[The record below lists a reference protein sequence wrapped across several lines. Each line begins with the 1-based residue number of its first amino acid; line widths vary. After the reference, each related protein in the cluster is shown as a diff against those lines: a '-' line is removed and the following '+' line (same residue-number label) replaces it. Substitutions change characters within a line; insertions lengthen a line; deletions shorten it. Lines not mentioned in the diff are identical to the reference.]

1 MNAEEYLESI
11 KIQDRVVKRMRSEAE
26 AIREAMGVKGV
37 NYENIGAGK
46 GTPSSDIMGEAIA
59 KLIDFE
65 NEVKVEEMKLG
76 LMRMEATKA
85 INTLDSEDQRE
96 ILTRWYLR
104 FQNPKTISEFMS
116 LSLSR
121 VYAIR
126 KSAVNQLVIKVSK
139 E

>member
-65 NEVKVEEMKLG
+65 NE
-76 LMRMEATKA
+76 
-85 INTLDSEDQRE
+85 
-96 ILTRWYLR
+96 
-104 FQNPKTISEFMS
+104 
-116 LSLSR
+116 SR
-121 VYAIR
+121 GNETWSYANG
-126 KSAVNQLVIKVSK
+126 SY
-139 E
+139 